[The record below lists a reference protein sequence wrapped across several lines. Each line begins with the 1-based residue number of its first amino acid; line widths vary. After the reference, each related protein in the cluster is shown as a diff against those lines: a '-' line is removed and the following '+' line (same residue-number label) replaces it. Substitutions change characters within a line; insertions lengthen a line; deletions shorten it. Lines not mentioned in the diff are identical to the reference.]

1 MSAKD
6 AKAYHPDAQAR
17 AWLSD
22 ILRRGRDRAKARGI
36 TNPRLAACVVLGYV
50 AANSDLSEADILDF
64 IRGIM

>member
-22 ILRRGRDRAKARGI
+22 ILLRGSERAKARGI
-36 TNPRLAACVVLGYV
+36 TDPRLTACVVLSYV